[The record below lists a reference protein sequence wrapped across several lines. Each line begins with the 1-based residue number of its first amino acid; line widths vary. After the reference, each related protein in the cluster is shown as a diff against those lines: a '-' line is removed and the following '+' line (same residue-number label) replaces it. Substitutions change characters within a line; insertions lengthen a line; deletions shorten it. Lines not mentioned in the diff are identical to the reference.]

1 MNKLFK
7 ESNQKTNE
15 VKEVTINVFGEPI
28 VFQYTVEEIENKL
41 LPNNK
46 LDAILKPLFESFGI
60 EIDQEEK
67 ARKLKI
73 KHVHS
78 RIEDIKLN
86 IKVLGV
92 KDGIELYEGSY
103 GADIISKKARE
114 KYKIKLQEKESAE
127 IEKDAPITTSRVNGE
142 TKTLDYKEA
151 MKKVFGKEEYNR
163 LMEESRKESEKE
175 IIRRKKEN
183 REELI
188 EMFGEKEG
196 NELYKTIYKDKIK
209 DKLKEQEKE
218 LAEIERSAATATV
231 IINGET
237 KTLPVPKKLPKI
249 NPLKKLKLLKKSS
262 KAEVQ
267 KEELLQDGI
276 TMEALEELE
285 TILRENEKEYDQNLI
300 EYMNY
305 LEEDPGKEIWA
316 MIDPTQYKGNGHAYK
331 EETLKPRGGTICDS
345 LNITKANIKTI
356 VESLCTG
363 HAVRLGTYGKGIKEN
378 RKTGNKYLGVN
389 TDDFKRTTAFYIDVD
404 NGGSMERS
412 LRIAKEYRL
421 NIAAILPS
429 ISFTEEN
436 QKHHILFILDKTI
449 FKEEEINNIMEVLV
463 SIFDADTSCGYISK
477 FLFPSWNKPYYTDY
491 AATNDIEYLK
501 DLTSC
506 IKNTKIA
513 ETKTAETVDITGL
526 EADKKSAFETTHIL
540 NLYNNIYKINKGG
553 ESNNLYE
560 DGSKLDKSMLDRLFE
575 DEIFVK
581 TYGFKSFNNMEE
593 IKKYLK
599 AIPLEHLLQIEHPSS
614 FNCILHEDNNP
625 SAAIKMIDNVSIYSC
640 FSDGCIGTSNDI
652 FNIVSY
658 VLYKTTD
665 RFMDAF
671 SYIITALNITVK
683 DVDLDFYKRIIEVIK
698 NNRYLA
704 LTSNNLGEEFKNVKR
719 KLNSKYT
726 NMLLRTLMDIA
737 EYTLDCCPQINKA
750 EDLIFT
756 ASASFLKDRAGFSS
770 QKMIGERIDDL
781 VAIGFIEQLTDDEVK
796 RINENVYDSI
806 MTLQKKNFYG
816 KAKTINCYRLKRVD
830 TKALA
835 EAEELFKYSK
845 QIGATRKGT
854 SAIQNSVVGIE
865 ARRKASGSLTGKNKD
880 MFEKLRKWFHR
891 TYKRRK
897 YILKHKYLEYAKEN
911 NIGKEKASSFL
922 TSFTVELGLVKRVVS
937 KELVKKFN
945 IQTTN
950 IKRTVFI

>member
-15 VKEVTINVFGEPI
+15 VKEVIINVFGEPI

-46 LDAILKPLFESFGI
+46 LDEILKPLFESFGI
-60 EIDQEEK
+60 GIDQEEK

-86 IKVLGV
+86 IKVLGA

-114 KYKIKLQEKESAE
+114 KYKIKESAE
-127 IEKDAPITTSRVNGE
+127 IEKDAPITTSIVNGE

-151 MKKVFGKEEYNR
+151 MRKVFGKEEYDR

-218 LAEIERSAATATV
+218 LAEIEAATVTV
-231 IINGET
+231 TINGET
-237 KTLPVPKKLPKI
+237 KTLPAHKKLPKV
-249 NPLKKLKLLKKSS
+249 NKLKKLKTLKKES
-262 KAEVQ
+262 KVKEKKINVMVDSKSYEGAGDAFKDEVLKKNAGAITDRIALKIVTV
-267 KEELLQDGI
+267 KE
-276 TMEALEELE
+276 
-285 TILRENEKEYDQNLI
+285 LI
-300 EYMNY
+300 KY
-305 LEEDPGKEIWA
+305 A
-316 MIDPTQYKGNGHAYK
+316 SNGHAIRPAIFDK
-331 EETLKPRGGTICDS
+331 VGNELSD
-345 LNITKANIKTI
+345 NF
-356 VESLCTG
+356 
-363 HAVRLGTYGKGIKEN
+363 KGIQA
-378 RKTGNKYLGVN
+378 L
-389 TDDFKRTTAFYIDVD
+389 FIDVD
-404 NGGSMERS
+404 EENSINDS
-412 LRIAKEYRL
+412 LRIAKEN
-421 NIAAILPS
+421 NINVAGIVPS
-429 ISFTEEN
+429 VRFTEEN
-436 QKHHILFILDKTI
+436 QKHRIILILDKPI
-449 FKEEEINNIMEVLV
+449 FDERIAKQLITELIQLFHADKQCKNLKRFYFGSCNKPLHVDYNAINNVENLMKI
-463 SIFDADTSCGYISK
+463 
-477 FLFPSWNKPYYTDY
+477 
-491 AATNDIEYLK
+491 
-501 DLTSC
+501 
-506 IKNTKIA
+506 TKIA
-513 ETKTAETVDITGL
+513 ETKTAETVDMTNL
-526 EADKKSAFETTHIL
+526 EADNNSEFETTHIL

-560 DGSKLDKSMLDRLFE
+560 YGSKLDKSMLDRLFE

-599 AIPLEHLLQIEHPSS
+599 AIPLEHLLQIENPSS

-671 SYIITALNITVK
+671 SYIVTVLNITVK
-683 DVDLDFYKRIIEVIK
+683 DIDLDFYKRIIEIIK

-737 EYTLDCCPQINKA
+737 EYTLDCCPQINKGK
-750 EDLIFT
+750 ELIFT
-756 ASASFLKDRAGFSS
+756 ASSSFLQDKAGFSS
-770 QKMIGERIDDL
+770 KKMIQERIDDL
-781 VAIGFIEQLTDDEVK
+781 VAIGFIEQLTDQEVK
-796 RINENVYDSI
+796 NININVYNSI
-806 MTLQKKNFYG
+806 NALQKKNFYE

-854 SAIQNSVVGIE
+854 SALQNNIVGIE
-865 ARRKASGSLTGKNKD
+865 ARKKESGSFAGKNKN
-880 MFEKLRKWFHR
+880 MFEKLRGWFHR
-891 TYKRRK
+891 TYKRNK
-897 YILKHKYLEYAKEN
+897 YILKHAYLSYASKN
-911 NIGKEKASSFL
+911 NIGEKKASQFL
-922 TSFTVELGLVKRVVS
+922 SYLNSELGLSKKVVS
-937 KELVKKFN
+937 KDLINELK
-945 IQTTN
+945 IPTTN
-950 IKRTVFI
+950 IRKTVFI